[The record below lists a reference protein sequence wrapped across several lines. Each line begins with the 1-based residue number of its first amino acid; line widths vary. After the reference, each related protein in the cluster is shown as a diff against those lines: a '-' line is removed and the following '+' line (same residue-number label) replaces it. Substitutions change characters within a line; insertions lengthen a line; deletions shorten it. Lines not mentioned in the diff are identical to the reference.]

1 METEPKSDGE
11 VMDELIA
18 ITETD
23 GELATDGECLLQ
35 AYTLL
40 QQWLRTQASGHG
52 DATPQRERGEAKIV
66 AHLSDGR
73 IKVVHGYDEVT
84 LFDEPVHEGTWDAMW
99 LAITSGAI
107 QESGQVT
114 A

>member
-23 GELATDGECLLQ
+23 GELATDGECLLR

-40 QQWLRTQASGHG
+40 QQWSRPQANSDG
-52 DATPQRERGEAKIV
+52 TPQRERGEAKIV
-66 AHLSDGR
+66 VHLSHGR
-73 IKVVHGYDEVT
+73 VKVVHGYDEVT
-84 LFDEPVHEGTWDAMW
+84 LFDEPVQEGTWDAMW
-99 LAITSGAI
+99 FAITSGAI